1 MNGVVGNGSGEVC
14 PLVIAFGQ
22 FEQVAALV
30 ADQTAEILSTRVAA
44 LDERGVIIASSEP
57 ALVGRSFEQAG
68 DVSDDAYL
76 RVPIQLDAQ
85 AGEVV
90 IAQPENGEIISPR
103 LARALIERMVTQAAV
118 VSRLPTRRE
127 LKNKFIHDLLCG
139 PIGHETEVLR
149 EAQILGLDLSRPR
162 AVILIDAASY
172 ILPPGSGP
180 APDDS
185 RILQRADQIVGSVVR
200 FFDLPND
207 TICAYIGHGEVAVLK
222 ASSTQDLA
230 AWTDRTDS
238 LEQVIPSWANLSALK
253 RAVSELLARLRRD
266 VASPVTIGIG
276 RYHPGLRGLARS
288 YQDARAALSL
298 GSRFHGPNQVHC
310 LDALGVASFVGVS
323 DERTKLDLAT
333 HLLSP
338 LDHEPELLETL
349 QVFFDEDCCISPTAG
364 RLSIHRNTLGYRL
377 DKITSL
383 TGLDPRHFDDAVQIR
398 LALVVRS
405 LRQLS

>member
-1 MNGVVGNGSGEVC
+1 LVVAN
-14 PLVIAFGQ
+14 GQ
-22 FEQVAALV
+22 FERVASLV

-44 LDERGVIIASSEP
+44 LDERGVVIASSEP
-57 ALVGRSFEQAG
+57 TLIGLPFERAG
-68 DVSDDAYL
+68 ATSEGNYL
-76 RVPIQLDAQ
+76 RLPLRLDAQ
-85 AGEVV
+85 ICELVV
-90 IAQPENGEIISPR
+90 AQPENGEVISPR
-103 LARALIERMVTQAAV
+103 LARALVDLMVTQATV
-118 VSRLPTRRE
+118 VARLPSRRE

-139 PIGHETEVLR
+139 PIGNEADVLR

-172 ILPPGSGP
+172 ILPPGSSGP
-180 APDDS
+180 PDDA
-185 RILQRADQIVGSVVR
+185 RIQKRADLVIGSVVG
-200 FFDLPND
+200 FFNLPND

-230 AWTDRTDS
+230 AWTDRADS
-238 LEQVIPSWANLSALK
+238 LEQVMPSWANLSALK
-253 RAVSELLARLRRD
+253 RAVAELLERLRRD
-266 VASPVTIGIG
+266 VTSPVTVGIG

-310 LDALGVASFVGVS
+310 LDGLGVAAFVGVS
-323 DERTKLDLAT
+323 DERTKVDLAT

-349 QVFFDEDCCISPTAG
+349 TVFFDEDCCISPTAA
-364 RLSIHRNTLGYRL
+364 RLSIHRNTLSYRL
-377 DKITSL
+377 DKVTSL

-405 LRQLS
+405 LRQLA